1 MIFLP
6 LMTISPDGGSQ
17 VLRIVKENCEEQFWL
32 RDGQVTQ
39 AFDQMLLFW
48 DMLEDFLL
56 ECYFFLGILFH
67 FTMTIP

>member
-39 AFDQMLLFW
+39 AFDQMLLF
-48 DMLEDFLL
+48 
-56 ECYFFLGILFH
+56 
-67 FTMTIP
+67 